1 MMFYL
6 EYTVSKY
13 SMSMCYSIAQF
24 LHALVESRYNIAIFD
39 MVNIHHARKA
49 CFKLYKTTVLLV
61 VKFTLLN
68 GMPWWH
74 IVSTVT
80 VISVS
85 LNSFA
90 VILLQYFSNYLWQG
104 GYVITHVC
112 CPFVIGISQKFQQIS
127 RSESWIMF
135 CSEWFASCH
144 SQRKERR
151 HVTALCVAVNV
162 SHHAAWRC
170 MVDVTCEKNLLFKVI
185 YWFL

>member
-13 SMSMCYSIAQF
+13 SMSTCYSIAQF

-112 CPFVIGISQKFQQIS
+112 CPFVIGISQKFQQIC
-127 RSESWIMF
+127 RFWKLNYV
-135 CSEWFASCH
+135 FAVSGL
-144 SQRKERR
+144 QAVILRGKKEDMWL
-151 HVTALCVAVNV
+151 HCVWP
-162 SHHAAWRC
+162 SMYLITRPGGAW
-170 MVDVTCEKNLLFKVI
+170 
-185 YWFL
+185 